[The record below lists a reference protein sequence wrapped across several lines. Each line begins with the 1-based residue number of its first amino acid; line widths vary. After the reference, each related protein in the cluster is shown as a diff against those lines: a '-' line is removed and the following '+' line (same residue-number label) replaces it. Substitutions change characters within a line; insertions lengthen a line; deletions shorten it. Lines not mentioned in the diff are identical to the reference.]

1 MKKIY
6 YLLLL
11 ILFITTSCQSMKE
24 AGSVLRNEKK
34 ATTDEFL
41 IKKKQPLVLPPD
53 YEKVPEPDSISKN
66 EISEEKKLKQILKAP
81 NVENS
86 KKTSSSFEERIL
98 EKIRK

>member
-6 YLLLL
+6 YLLL